1 MLENTGI
8 LSAVGEDS
16 PLTEKS
22 QLALKEIFE
31 LNTERLARDKQQ
43 ESRNSKPNEKK
54 KIERLEKF
62 VSDFHDVVIT
72 VDFKSLFDFYQQVIN
87 KKEEAVDIITD

>member
-1 MLENTGI
+1 M
-8 LSAVGEDS
+8 
-16 PLTEKS
+16 
-22 QLALKEIFE
+22 
-31 LNTERLARDKQQ
+31 ER
-43 ESRNSKPNEKK
+43 
-54 KIERLEKF
+54 F